1 MQNSQ
6 LIHILSSLSK
16 KETRELRKWLVSPI
30 HNQRSDVVQL
40 YEYLTSSNRL
50 EDDKSLEKERIFR
63 KLYPKD
69 TYDDAKIRQAI
80 YFLQESIESYF
91 TFKKASEDEILS
103 KLYLAQNYRERKLL
117 KLHDKVMKEIQY
129 KTETFP
135 LLNDETLEQRYI
147 IEKEKSLQLSEK
159 SRAVALNYQEMS
171 DLAEMAFIAK
181 KLKLACLMLSHQ
193 KIYKKDYDFGM
204 LDPLLAYLKGKESI
218 FETPFIKVYYHI
230 YNLFRF
236 PQEEEHF
243 FEVKKDLHNYD
254 YAFNNAEKSD
264 LYLIAINYC
273 IGRMNIGGKSFVRE
287 AFELYKKGLENNIL
301 LESGFLSPLNFR
313 NIVTAGTTLKEFD
326 WVSSF
331 IEEYQQYL
339 GPEYRDNFVKFALT
353 RLYFEQ
359 GDYDRAQDLLI
370 QFDIDDILINLTAK
384 TMLIRLYYEK
394 DEFLALESLLD
405 SMRAYIN
412 RKKMLAYHKMSFKEL
427 ISASKRLIKIQFNDR
442 KKIEVL
448 QNQINNSRILPSHMK
463 EWFMEQLKKLRR

>member
-6 LIHILSSLSK
+6 LVHILFSLSK
-16 KETRELRKWLVSPI
+16 KESRELRKWLVSPI

-40 YEYLTSSNRL
+40 YEYLTSGNRL

-63 KLYPKD
+63 KLYPKEV
-69 TYDDAKIRQAI
+69 YDDARMRQVI
-80 YFLQESIESYF
+80 HFLQESIEAYF
-91 TFKKASEDEILS
+91 TFKKSTEDEVLAN
-103 KLYLAQNYRERKLL
+103 LYLAQSYRERKLL
-117 KLHDKVMKEIQY
+117 KLHEKIMKELQH
-129 KTETFP
+129 KQEVEP
-135 LLNDETLEQRYI
+135 LLNDETLELRYLV
-147 IEKEKSLQLSEK
+147 EKEKSLQLSEK

-204 LDPLLAYLKGKESI
+204 LDAMLEYLKTKENI
-218 FETPFIKVYYHI
+218 FDTPFIKLYYHI
-230 YNLFRF
+230 YNLFRY
-236 PQEEEHF
+236 PQEEAHF
-243 FEVKKDLHNYD
+243 YEVKKNLQAYD
-254 YAFNNAEKSD
+254 EAFSNAEKSD

-273 IGRMNIGGKSFVRE
+273 IGRMNIGSKQFVRE
-287 AFELYKKGLENNIL
+287 AFELYQKGLENSIL
-301 LESGFLSPLNFR
+301 LEGGFLSPLNFR

-339 GPEYRDNFVKFALT
+339 APEYRDNFVKFALA

-442 KKIEVL
+442 KKIEIL

-463 EWFMEQLKKLRR
+463 EWFLEQLKKLRR